1 MPGMRRREFLT
12 LIGGAAAAWP
22 LAASAEQA
30 GKVYR
35 IGFLANDPTIPTTAA
50 GAAFRDGLS
59 KGGFVEGDNIL
70 IDWRF
75 AEGRADRYA
84 ELASTLVRLRMDLI
98 VASSGLSAIAAKQAT
113 KVIPIVFLN
122 VSDPVGQGIVAS
134 LAYSGAN
141 ITGVVEDESAQLT
154 AKRMQL
160 LKDAIPQT
168 AKLAVLMNPDS
179 ATDQAQWQ
187 QLELAASSLK
197 VMLRPVVARRASE
210 FESTFA
216 AIGRDR
222 PDALFVMLSGLNM
235 TNRRLIVELAAESRL
250 PVMSAFKEATEV
262 GGLMSYGS
270 NRIDRFRQAAVYVTK
285 ILKGAKPSDLPV
297 EQPTK
302 YELVINLTTAK
313 ALGLEVPPTL
323 LARADEVIE

>member
-1 MPGMRRREFLT
+1 MSSRREFIT
-12 LIGGAAAAWP
+12 LLGGAAAAWP
-22 LAASAEQA
+22 LRHARSSRLGRSTGLVFWPMIPRSLRRRQARRFGTDLAKAE
-30 GKVYR
+30 
-35 IGFLANDPTIPTTAA
+35 
-50 GAAFRDGLS
+50 
-59 KGGFVEGDNIL
+59 FVEGDNIL

-113 KVIPIVFLN
+113 RVIPIVFLN

-134 LAYSGAN
+134 LSYSGAN
-141 ITGVVEDESAQLT
+141 ITGVVEDESFQLT

-168 AKLAVLMNPDS
+168 AKLAVLMNSDS

-222 PDALFVMLSGLNM
+222 PDALFVMLSGLNI

-302 YELVINLTTAK
+302 YELVINLKTAK
-313 ALGLEVPPTL
+313 SLGLEIPSTL

>member
-1 MPGMRRREFLT
+1 
-12 LIGGAAAAWP
+12 
-22 LAASAEQA
+22 
-30 GKVYR
+30 
-35 IGFLANDPTIPTTAA
+35 
-50 GAAFRDGLS
+50 
-59 KGGFVEGDNIL
+59 
-70 IDWRF
+70 
-75 AEGRADRYA
+75 
-84 ELASTLVRLRMDLI
+84 
-98 VASSGLSAIAAKQAT
+98 
-113 KVIPIVFLN
+113 
-122 VSDPVGQGIVAS
+122 
-134 LAYSGAN
+134 
-141 ITGVVEDESAQLT
+141 
-154 AKRMQL
+154 MQL

-222 PDALFVMLSGLNM
+222 PDALFVMLSALNL
-235 TNRRLIVELAAESRL
+235 TNRRLIVELAAESHL

-270 NRIDRFRQAAVYVTK
+270 NRIDRFRHAAVYVTK

-302 YELVINLTTAK
+302 YELVINLKTAR
-313 ALGLEVPPTL
+313 ALGLDIPPTL